1 MVMVGPGPDDARR
14 PVSGVRTTPVGP
26 RQTVGHFCAG
36 TLGRPVPLPYRRG
49 VHLEMAMIGTA
60 GGALVA
66 PWLRA
71 LVFRLSVSS
80 GESDRTRCPRC
91 ARMLVSDHIWRSR
104 LSPTGRCP
112 GCRSRIGP
120 RAGVVEA
127 AAAALAGSVAG
138 AIGPRPEL
146 LAFVFLTLL
155 SVPLAFIDIAVHR
168 LPDRLTL
175 RAYPILAGLLAVAAL
190 AAGEPQRL
198 LGVFTGGLVAGVGY
212 LALVL
217 IRPDQLGLGDA
228 KLAGLLGLALGWW
241 GLSAVVLACALA
253 FVLSGILGLALLVTR
268 RVRLDSALPLGPF
281 LVAGAFAVLLGTT
294 GW

>member
-1 MVMVGPGPDDARR
+1 
-14 PVSGVRTTPVGP
+14 
-26 RQTVGHFCAG
+26 
-36 TLGRPVPLPYRRG
+36 
-49 VHLEMAMIGTA
+49 MIGTA
-60 GGALVA
+60 GGALAA
-66 PWLRA
+66 PWLRV
-71 LVFRLSVSS
+71 LVFRLSVRS
-80 GESDRTRCPRC
+80 GEPDRTRCPGC
-91 ARMLVSDHIWRSR
+91 ATVLVSGRLWRSL
-104 LSPTGRCP
+104 LSPSGRCP
-112 GCRSRIGP
+112 RCRSRIGP
-120 RAGVVEA
+120 SAGVVECI
-127 AAAALAGSVAG
+127 AAALTGAVAG

-146 LAFVFLTLL
+146 LAFAFLALL
-155 SVPLAFIDIAVHR
+155 AVPLAFIDVAVHR

-190 AAGEPQRL
+190 VSGEPHRL
-198 LGVFTGGLVAGVGY
+198 LGVLAGGAVAGLGY

-253 FVLSGILGLALLVTR
+253 FVLSGILGLALLLTR
-268 RVRLDSALPLGPF
+268 RVKLDSALPLGPF

>member
-1 MVMVGPGPDDARR
+1 MASVMVM
-14 PVSGVRTTPVGP
+14 
-26 RQTVGHFCAG
+26 AG
-36 TLGRPVPLPYRRG
+36 S
-49 VHLEMAMIGTA
+49 AA
-60 GGALVA
+60 GALLA

-71 LVFRLSVSS
+71 LAFRLSVPS
-80 GESDRTRCPRC
+80 GEPDRTRCPGCDRE
-91 ARMLVSDHIWRSR
+91 LVSDRHRHSL

-112 GCRSRIGP
+112 GCGDRIGP
-120 RAGVVEA
+120 PAGTMEL
-127 AAAALAGSVAG
+127 AAAALTGAVGG

-146 LAFVFLTLL
+146 LAFAFLALL
-155 SVPLAFIDIAVHR
+155 AVPLAFIDIAVHR

-175 RAYPILAGLLAVAAL
+175 PAYPILAGLLTVAAL
-190 AAGEPQRL
+190 AGGEPHRIA
-198 LGVFTGGLVAGVGY
+198 GVLIGGLVAGVGY

-268 RVRLDSALPLGPF
+268 RASLDSDLPLGPF

>member
-1 MVMVGPGPDDARR
+1 MASVMVM
-14 PVSGVRTTPVGP
+14 
-26 RQTVGHFCAG
+26 AG
-36 TLGRPVPLPYRRG
+36 S
-49 VHLEMAMIGTA
+49 AA
-60 GGALVA
+60 GALLA

-71 LVFRLSVSS
+71 LAFRLSVPS
-80 GESDRTRCPRC
+80 GQPDRTRCPGCDRE
-91 ARMLVSDHIWRSR
+91 LVSDRHRHSL

-112 GCRSRIGP
+112 SCGRRIGP
-120 RAGVVEA
+120 PAGTMEL
-127 AAAALAGSVAG
+127 AAAALTGAVAG

-146 LAFVFLTLL
+146 LAFAFLALL
-155 SVPLAFIDIAVHR
+155 AVPLAFIDVAVHR

-175 RAYPILAGLLAVAAL
+175 PAYPILAGLLTVAAL
-190 AAGEPQRL
+190 AAGEPHRIA
-198 LGVFTGGLVAGVGY
+198 GVLIGGLVAGVGY

-268 RVRLDSALPLGPF
+268 RASLDSDLPLGPF
-281 LVAGAFAVLLGTT
+281 LVAGAFAVLLGAT
-294 GW
+294 G